1 MAHGEAGIGGAGR
14 PRGLPIGPGHPAF
27 KEMLRIRRGSTPAEE
42 GRVVAEGLW
51 AVRLLLGLG
60 TSIEQLFWCPE
71 LTYSDEARDCAVA
84 AGARA
89 RDAFLV
95 SAKSMHRIS
104 DRDAPEGLLA
114 LVRQPRWP
122 AEELAPRDNA
132 LIVVADGL
140 ENPGNLGA
148 LLRTADGAGAEL
160 VVVTNRRAR
169 ISHPQVFRASH
180 GMSLRLPQ
188 VEFARVEDAVAW
200 LRRHGCTVYLA
211 APGGAVH
218 YRQLDCG
225 GRTALVFG
233 SERFGLSPAWAQ
245 QEFRR
250 VAIPMLGAAD
260 SLNVAAAAAV
270 LLYEVRARKQGW
282 NDRDNRDHR
291 DNRDKGARE

>member
-1 MAHGEAGIGGAGR
+1 MGDRLE
-14 PRGLPIGPGHPAF
+14 IGPKNPAL
-27 KEMLRIRRGSTPAEE
+27 KELLRIRRGSVAAHESPA
-42 GRVVAEGLW
+42 VAEGLW
-51 AVRLLLGLG
+51 AVQLLLRLG
-60 TSIEQLFWCPE
+60 TPIEQLFWCPE
-71 LTYSDEARDCAVA
+71 LASSEEARACAA
-84 AGARA
+84 AATKRARA
-89 RDAFLV
+89 SFQV
-95 SAKSMHRIS
+95 SARSMHRIS

-122 AEELAPRDNA
+122 ADQFALGDGA

-140 ENPGNLGA
+140 ENPGNLGT

-169 ISHPQVFRASH
+169 PGHPRVFRASH
-180 GMSLRLPQ
+180 GMSLKVPQ

-200 LRRHGCTVYLA
+200 LRRHDCTVYLA
-211 APGGAVH
+211 APGGGVH

-233 SERFGLSPAWAQ
+233 SERFGLSPVWAQ
-245 QEFRR
+245 QGFGR

-260 SLNVAAAAAV
+260 SLNVAAAAAI

-282 NDRDNRDHR
+282 DRPTQTDRR
-291 DNRDKGARE
+291 RARE

>member
-1 MAHGEAGIGGAGR
+1 MRAAPPRGEAAAAGSGGDDRALD
-14 PRGLPIGPGHPAF
+14 LPIGAGHPAF
-27 KEMLRIRRGSTPAEE
+27 KELVRIRRGSAPA
-42 GRVVAEGLW
+42 GNSRVMAEGLW
-51 AVRLLLGLG
+51 AVQLVLRLG
-60 TSIEQLFWCPE
+60 TRIERFFWCPE
-71 LTYSDEARDCAVA
+71 LAYSEEARACAA
-84 AGARA
+84 AATKRARA
-89 RDAFLV
+89 SFQV
-95 SAKSMHRIS
+95 SARSMHRIS

-122 AEELAPRDNA
+122 ADQFALGDGA

-140 ENPGNLGA
+140 ENPGNLGT

-169 ISHPQVFRASH
+169 PDHPQVFRASH
-180 GMSLRLPQ
+180 GMSLKVPQ

-200 LRRHGCTVYLA
+200 LRQHGCTVYLA
-211 APGGAVH
+211 APGGGAH

-233 SERFGLSPAWAQ
+233 GERFGLSPTWANQ
-245 QEFRR
+245 GFRR

-270 LLYEVRARKQGW
+270 LLYEVRACKHGW
-282 NDRDNRDHR
+282 NRRTETDP
-291 DNRDKGARE
+291 

>member
-1 MAHGEAGIGGAGR
+1 MGGAER
-14 PRGLPIGPGHPAF
+14 LRGLPIGSGHPAF
-27 KEMLRIRRGSTPAEE
+27 KELLRIRRGSTSAED

-51 AVRLLLGLG
+51 AVQLLLRLG

-71 LTYSDEARDCAVA
+71 LTYSTEARDCAAA
-84 AGARA
+84 AGERA

-122 AEELAPRDNA
+122 AEQLALGENA

-140 ENPGNLGA
+140 ENPGNLGT

-180 GMSLRLPQ
+180 GMSLKVPQ
-188 VEFARVEDAVAW
+188 VEYARAEDAVAW

-211 APGGAVH
+211 APGGGAH

-233 SERFGLSPAWAQ
+233 SERFGLSPAWAAP
-245 QEFRR
+245 EFRR
-250 VAIPMLGAAD
+250 AAIPMLGAAD
-260 SLNVAAAAAV
+260 SLNVAAAAAI

-282 NDRDNRDHR
+282 DNRDSR
-291 DNRDKGARE
+291 DRGARE